1 MYSAIGGE
9 AVPEPRVLDDLA
21 HDVAQIGMTAIHE
34 HGGGTRA
41 LGVACVWIALAVIV
55 RLAQRLPKG
64 TPERRA
70 LAEAAVPLRDC
81 LPD

>member
-1 MYSAIGGE
+1 MFAPTGGE
-9 AVPEPRVLDDLA
+9 AVPEPRVMDDLA
-21 HDVAQIGMTAIHE
+21 ALGMTAMHE

-41 LGVACVWIALAVIV
+41 LGVACVAIALAVIV

-64 TPERRA
+64 TPERQA
-70 LAEAAVPLRDC
+70 LAEAARPLRSC